1 MTLDG
6 DPHREELFVGDEGIT
21 EGREVEGGRGV
32 KREREEGG
40 GDISAMLL

>member
-40 GDISAMLL
+40 DSSAMLL